1 MKIAYVGAAPK
12 STEEVERRRS
22 LLQDW
27 SAPGT
32 TIQMVYAKE
41 GPASIESMYEEYLAI
56 SGYAKGMV
64 RLEYEGF
71 DAAIVGCAGDPGI
84 DAYRELC
91 TNMLVVGPGMSS
103 FHAAGVLGRKFTLL
117 TVADS
122 MIASSYE
129 LIQKSGLASM
139 VTSVRAVNIPV
150 LELAAN
156 REETLEKLVRIG
168 REAIEKDR
176 ADVLVLGCMS
186 MAFLQVAEDMQKL
199 LEIPVINP
207 AKAALKL
214 AESLAS
220 CGLKQSK
227 AAFTVPPKL
236 SSGQANTIE
245 ELLIKR
251 ENKSTLGESY
261 NDNYL

>member
-1 MKIAYVGAAPK
+1 VKIAYVGAAPK

-22 LLQDW
+22 LLQGW
-27 SAPGT
+27 SAPDT

-41 GPASIESMYEEYLAI
+41 GPASVESMYEEYLAI
-56 SGYAKGMV
+56 SGYAKSMV
-64 RLEYEGF
+64 RLECEGF

-91 TNMLVVGPGMSS
+91 TDMLVIGPGMSS
-103 FHAAGVLGRKFTLL
+103 FHAAAQLGRKFTLL

-129 LIQKSGLASM
+129 LIQKSGLASKIA
-139 VTSVRAVNIPV
+139 SVRAVNIPV
-150 LELAAN
+150 LDLAVN

-168 REAIEKDR
+168 REAIHEDH

-186 MAFLQVAEDMQKL
+186 MAFLQVAEEMQKL
-199 LEIPVINP
+199 LGIPVINP

-214 AESLAS
+214 AESFAS
-220 CGLKQSK
+220 SFLQQSK
-227 AAFTVPPKL
+227 AAFPVPSKYP
-236 SSGQANTIE
+236 QV
-245 ELLIKR
+245 
-251 ENKSTLGESY
+251 NKSTLGES
-261 NDNYL
+261 

>member
-12 STEEVERRRS
+12 SPEEVERRRN
-22 LLQDW
+22 LLQKW
-27 SAPGT
+27 AAPGT
-32 TIQMVYAKE
+32 TIEMAYAKE

-56 SGYAKGMV
+56 SGYAKNMV
-64 RLEYEGF
+64 RLESEGF

-103 FHAAGVLGRKFTLL
+103 FHAAALLGRKFTLL

-122 MIASSYE
+122 MIVSSYE
-129 LIQKSGLASM
+129 LIHKSGLASK
-139 VTSVRAVNIPV
+139 VASVRAVNIPV
-150 LELAAN
+150 LELALN
-156 REETLEKLVRIG
+156 REETLEKLVGIG
-168 REAIEKDR
+168 REAIDR
-176 ADVLVLGCMS
+176 DFADVLVLGCMS
-186 MAFLQVAEDMQKL
+186 MAFLQVAEEMQKL
-199 LEIPVINP
+199 LGIPVINP

-227 AAFTVPPKL
+227 AASYVPPKL
-236 SSGQANTIE
+236 STG
-245 ELLIKR
+245 K
-251 ENKSTLGESY
+251 
-261 NDNYL
+261 

>member
-22 LLQDW
+22 LLQKW
-27 SAPGT
+27 AAPGT
-32 TIQMVYAKE
+32 TIEMAYAKE

-56 SGYAKGMV
+56 SGYAKSMV
-64 RLEYEGF
+64 RLEHEGF

-84 DAYRELC
+84 NAYRELC
-91 TNMLVVGPGMSS
+91 TNMFVVGPGMSS
-103 FHAAGVLGRKFTLL
+103 FHAAAQLGRKFTLL

-129 LIQKSGLASM
+129 LIQKSGLTSKAA
-139 VTSVRAVNIPV
+139 SVRAVSIPV
-150 LELAAN
+150 LELALN
-156 REETLEKLVRIG
+156 REETLEKLIRIG
-168 REAIEKDR
+168 REAIDKDR

-186 MAFLQVAEDMQKL
+186 MAFLQVAEEMQKL
-199 LEIPVINP
+199 LGIPVINP

-227 AAFTVPPKL
+227 AASYVPPKL
-236 SSGQANTIE
+236 STG
-245 ELLIKR
+245 K
-251 ENKSTLGESY
+251 
-261 NDNYL
+261 